1 MTQHGIYQ
9 IPLFRDCFEKEEKK
23 KTMIKASFGGNDAK
37 IS

>member
-9 IPLFRDCFEKEEKK
+9 IPLFRDCSEKEEK